1 MARLRDL
8 LRGRIPNHLLELV
21 PRSFDIIGSRSGS
34 VVVVELPEE
43 LRPYSV
49 EVAKAITS
57 IHRNVKSVLV
67 KASERF
73 GEYRLRR
80 LELVY
85 GDEDTEVV
93 HREHGCL
100 FKLDPRKVYFSPRE
114 ATERMRIA
122 RMVSPGERVLV
133 MFSGVCPYPITIAK
147 TQPLVEVVYGVELN
161 PEAHRYCVENVRLN
175 KVEGKVVPIPGDVRE
190 VCPTVEG
197 MFDRVVMPLPKGA
210 HMFLDLAV
218 RCLKDRGFIHFYHWA
233 REPDL
238 FSEAEELLR
247 SEAERQGYRAE
258 ITCRRRVLPY
268 APRVWKVRVDAF
280 LRRL

>member
-1 MARLRDL
+1 MARLREL
-8 LRGRIPNHLLELV
+8 LKGKIPDNLLQLV
-21 PRSFDIIGSRSGS
+21 PRSFDIVGSRTGS
-34 VVVVELPEE
+34 VAIVELPDEVK
-43 LRPYSV
+43 PYAV
-49 EVAKAITS
+49 EVAKAIMS
-57 IHRNVKSVLV
+57 IHKNVKSVLV
-67 KASERF
+67 KASERL

-93 HREHGCL
+93 HKEHGCV

-161 PEAHRYCVENVRLN
+161 PDAHRYCVENVRLN
-175 KVEGKVVPIPGDVRE
+175 KVEGKVVPLPGDVRE
-190 VCPTVEG
+190 VCPSMEG

-210 HMFLDLAV
+210 YMFLDLAIK
-218 RCLKDRGFIHFYHWA
+218 CLKRRGVIHFYHWA

-238 FSEAEELLR
+238 FSEAEGLLKK
-247 SEAERQGYRAE
+247 EAERQGCKVK
-258 ITCRRRVLPY
+258 IVGRRRVLPY
-268 APRVWKVRVDAF
+268 APRVWKVRVDAAVEK
-280 LRRL
+280 

>member
-1 MARLRDL
+1 MTRLKEL
-8 LRGRIPNHLLELV
+8 LKGKIPDNLLQLV
-21 PRSFDIIGSRSGS
+21 PRSFDIVGSRTGS
-34 VVVVELPEE
+34 VAIIELPDEVK
-43 LRPYSV
+43 PYAV
-49 EVAKAITS
+49 EVAKAIMS
-57 IHRNVKSVLV
+57 IHKNVKSVLV
-67 KASERF
+67 KASERL

-93 HREHGCL
+93 HKEHGCV

-161 PEAHRYCVENVRLN
+161 PDAHRYCVENVRLN
-175 KVEGKVVPIPGDVRE
+175 KVEGKVVPLPGDVRE
-190 VCPTVEG
+190 VCPSMEG
-197 MFDRVVMPLPKGA
+197 MFDRVVMPLPRGA
-210 HMFLDLAV
+210 YMFLDLAIK
-218 RCLKDRGFIHFYHWA
+218 CLKHRGMIHFYHWA

-238 FSEAEELLR
+238 FSEAEELLKK
-247 SEAERQGYRAE
+247 EAERQGCSMKVVGRQ
-258 ITCRRRVLPY
+258 RVLPY
-268 APRVWKVRVDAF
+268 APRVWKVRVDAAVEK
-280 LRRL
+280 

>member
-1 MARLRDL
+1 MARLKEL
-8 LRGRIPNHLLELV
+8 LKGRIPDNLLQLV
-21 PRSFDIIGSRSGS
+21 PRSFDIVGSRTGS
-34 VVVVELPEE
+34 VAIVELPDEVK
-43 LRPYSV
+43 PYAV
-49 EVAKAITS
+49 EVAKAIMS
-57 IHRNVKSVLV
+57 IHKNVKSVLV
-67 KASERF
+67 KASERL

-85 GDEDTEVV
+85 GDEDTEVF
-93 HREHGCL
+93 HREHGCV

-161 PEAHRYCVENVRLN
+161 PDAHRYCVENVRLN
-175 KVEGKVVPIPGDVRE
+175 KVEGKVVPLPGDVRE
-190 VCPTVEG
+190 VCPSMKG
-197 MFDRVVMPLPKGA
+197 MFDRVVMPLPRGA

-218 RCLKDRGFIHFYHWA
+218 ECLKHRGVIHFYHWA

-238 FSEAEELLR
+238 FSEAEELLKK
-247 SEAERQGYRAE
+247 EAERQGCSVKVVGRQ
-258 ITCRRRVLPY
+258 RVLPY
-268 APRVWKVRVDAF
+268 APRVWKVRVDAAVEK
-280 LRRL
+280 

>member
-1 MARLRDL
+1 MARLREL
-8 LRGRIPNHLLELV
+8 LKGKIPDNLLQLV
-21 PRSFDIIGSRSGS
+21 PRSFDIVGSRTGS
-34 VVVVELPEE
+34 VAIVELPDEVK
-43 LRPYSV
+43 PYAV
-49 EVAKAITS
+49 EVAKAIMS
-57 IHRNVKSVLV
+57 IHKNVKSVLV
-67 KASERF
+67 KASERL

-93 HREHGCL
+93 HKEHGCV

-161 PEAHRYCVENVRLN
+161 PDAHRYCVENVRLN
-175 KVEGKVVPIPGDVRE
+175 KVEGKVVPLPGDVRE
-190 VCPTVEG
+190 VCPSMEG
-197 MFDRVVMPLPKGA
+197 MFDRVVMPLPRGA
-210 HMFLDLAV
+210 YMFLDLAIK
-218 RCLKDRGFIHFYHWA
+218 CLKHRGMIHFYHWA

-238 FSEAEELLR
+238 FSEAEELLKK
-247 SEAERQGYRAE
+247 EAERQGCSMKVVGRQ
-258 ITCRRRVLPY
+258 RVLPY
-268 APRVWKVRVDAF
+268 APRVWKVRVDAAVEK
-280 LRRL
+280 